1 MSHTSGTATSYTDL
15 LDRLDQFLINTGHA
29 WGKKFTGTGTGNL
42 TAYNGTATSV
52 AETWTLT
59 AINATTF
66 SVSGSVSGAQAN
78 ATVGTPYTAAR
89 IAFTITAGGTAYVA
103 GDVWTINTS
112 PKWLRLRRAGCA
124 GQEKR
129 TTNLANEA
137 NLYDGST
144 ATRAARA
151 ATTAFIEYEMIAP
164 TEVREFVLQ
173 AYLTANS
180 PAAFSLDWKD
190 NAGDSWTTAQSWSG
204 QTWSDNQTRVY
215 TLTTAPGAHRF
226 WRFNI
231 TASTGS
237 TLEFS
242 TFNLR
247 EQVNQLYTL
256 HERAEYVWSAPGL
269 GGTST
274 IYVGAETY
282 GSVDFD
288 TYNFGLTGFRTWN
301 STLPA
306 AAQANPT
313 SMRYL
318 SLVNASISYWIV
330 ANGQRFILVTKNNS
344 VYQIAYAGFGLPY
357 EPPSAHAYPMIV
369 GATSSGRTVRYSDQ
383 NAYFRFP
390 IDPGRYGLAAMFPD
404 AQWRDFSNRFSGTG
418 EGVADTVVAA
428 HVYPTFL
435 TQAGLQLTFYR
446 SGVDDTTRLLMP
458 CVLGNMLAAPYH
470 IWGEFEGLYWTPG
483 YSVASESL
491 IQESRFDHLVV
502 QNVFRVAAQNYG
514 AVRLD

>member
-1 MSHTSGTATSYTDL
+1 MSFTSGTATSYTDL

-29 WGKKFTGTGTGNL
+29 WSKKFTGTGTGDL

-112 PKWLRLRRAGCA
+112 PKWSRLRRAGCA

-137 NLYDGST
+137 NLYDASET
-144 ATRAARA
+144 TRATRA

-164 TEVREFVLQ
+164 SEVREFVLQ
-173 AYLTANS
+173 SYTTANA
-180 PAAFSLDWKD
+180 PAAFSIDWKD
-190 NAGDSWTTAQSWSG
+190 NAGDPWTTAQSWSG
-204 QTWSDNQTRVY
+204 QTWTGSQTRVY

-242 TFNLR
+242 TFYLR
-247 EQVNQLYTL
+247 EQVNQPYTL
-256 HERAEYVWSAPGL
+256 HPSAEYVWSAPGL
-269 GGTST
+269 DGTKT
-274 IYVGAETY
+274 IYIGAATF
-282 GSVDFD
+282 GSVDADIF
-288 TYNFGLTGFRTWN
+288 NLGFTGFRTWN
-301 STLPA
+301 STLSA
-306 AAQANPT
+306 GGQANPT
-313 SMRYL
+313 SWRWL
-318 SLVNASISYWIV
+318 SLTNASISYWIV
-330 ANGQRFILVTKNNS
+330 ANGQRFMLVTKAAS
-344 VYQIAYAGFGLPY
+344 VYQIAYLGFGLPY
-357 EPPSAHAYPMIV
+357 EPPSVHPFPMIV
-369 GATSSGRTVRYSDQ
+369 AASSSGIQRFNSQDTS
-383 NAYFRFP
+383 FRAPF
-390 IDPGRYGLAAMFPD
+390 DPGRYGLAAMFPD
-404 AQWRDFSNRFSGTG
+404 AQWRDFSNRYSGTNDG
-418 EGVADTVVAA
+418 SADTPTSA
-428 HVYPTFL
+428 HVWPAFL
-435 TQAGLQLTFYR
+435 TNNGAQATIWRQ
-446 SGVDDTTRLLMP
+446 GVDDTTRALFP
-458 CVLGNMLAAPYH
+458 NVLGNTGAAPVH
-470 IWGEFEGLYWTPG
+470 WWGEFDGLYWTPG
-483 YSVASESL
+483 FSIASEAL
-491 IQESRFDHLVV
+491 IREDRFDHLVV
-502 QNVFRVAAQNYG
+502 QNCFRTGGASFG